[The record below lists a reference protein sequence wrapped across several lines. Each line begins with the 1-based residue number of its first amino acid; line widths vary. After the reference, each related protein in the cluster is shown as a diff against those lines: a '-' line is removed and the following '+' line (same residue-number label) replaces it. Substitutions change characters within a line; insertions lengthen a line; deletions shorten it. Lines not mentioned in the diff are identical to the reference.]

1 MALPLTGLVSQLD
14 PSLQGLLMHA
24 SLRWH
29 SRPRQG
35 SRDKCSLL
43 FPTDWLILT
52 QHPEINL
59 CDSLKHPITSH
70 NAWITESI
78 LSRYTWPLE
87 PQLYLLFCFVLSC
100 LIFWLVV
107 LF

>member
-35 SRDKCSLL
+35 SCDECSLL

-52 QHPEINL
+52 QYPEINL
-59 CDSLKHPITSH
+59 CDSFKHPITSH
-70 NAWITESI
+70 NA
-78 LSRYTWPLE
+78 
-87 PQLYLLFCFVLSC
+87 
-100 LIFWLVV
+100 
-107 LF
+107 